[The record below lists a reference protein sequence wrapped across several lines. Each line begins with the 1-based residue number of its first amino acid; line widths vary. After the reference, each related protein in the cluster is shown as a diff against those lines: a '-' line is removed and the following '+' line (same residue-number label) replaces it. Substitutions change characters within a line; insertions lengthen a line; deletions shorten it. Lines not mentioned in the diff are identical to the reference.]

1 MKYSVNKI
9 IIIFMQKFI
18 TLLGILLIAIS
29 MDFVTA
35 WGFQVFWNHLVLN
48 IWQLFTTVDVVNTMQ
63 ISYWVFLAIAFGIG
77 LVYNSPSEKVDN
89 VSEAVMVVLS
99 KAFIKVI
106 TICIVLLVTSIVF

>member
-1 MKYSVNKI
+1 
-9 IIIFMQKFI
+9 MQKFA

-35 WGFQVFWNHLVLN
+35 WGLQVFWNHLVLN

>member
-1 MKYSVNKI
+1 
-9 IIIFMQKFI
+9 MQKFI

-63 ISYWVFLAIAFGIG
+63 ISYGVFLAIAFGIG
-77 LVYNSPSEKVDN
+77 LVYNSPSEKHEVKDVN
-89 VSEAVMVVLS
+89 EAVMVVLS
-99 KAFIKVI
+99 KAFTKVI
-106 TICIVLLVTSIVF
+106 TICLVLLVTSIVF

>member
-1 MKYSVNKI
+1 
-9 IIIFMQKFI
+9 MQKFI

-35 WGFQVFWNHLVLN
+35 WGLQVFWNHLVLN

-63 ISYWVFLAIAFGIG
+63 ISYGVFLAIAFGIG
-77 LVYNSPSEKVDN
+77 LVLDIPESEKHEVND

-99 KAFIKVI
+99 KAFTKVI
-106 TICIVLLVTSIVF
+106 TIGIVLLATSIVF

>member
-1 MKYSVNKI
+1 
-9 IIIFMQKFI
+9 MQKFI

-35 WGFQVFWNHLVLN
+35 WGLQVFWNHLVLN

-63 ISYWVFLAIAFGIG
+63 ISYGVFLAIAFGIG
-77 LVYNSPSEKVDN
+77 LVYNPPSENVDD

-99 KAFIKVI
+99 KAFTKVI
-106 TICIVLLVTSIVF
+106 SICLVLLATSIVF

>member
-1 MKYSVNKI
+1 
-9 IIIFMQKFI
+9 MQKFI

-63 ISYWVFLAIAFGIG
+63 ISYGVFLAIAFGIG
-77 LVYNSPSEKVDN
+77 LVYNPPSEKHIEVDD

-99 KAFIKVI
+99 KAFTKVI
-106 TICIVLLVTSIVF
+106 TICLVLLVTSIVF

>member
-1 MKYSVNKI
+1 
-9 IIIFMQKFI
+9 MQKFI

-35 WGFQVFWNHLVLN
+35 WGLQVFWNHLVLN

>member
-1 MKYSVNKI
+1 
-9 IIIFMQKFI
+9 MQKFI

-63 ISYWVFLAIAFGIG
+63 ISYWVFFAIAISIG
-77 LVYNSPSEKVDN
+77 LVYNPPAKESESTDN
-89 VSEAVMVVLS
+89 IAEAFAMVIGKIATKL
-99 KAFIKVI
+99 I
-106 TICIVLLVTSIVF
+106 TIGLVLLVTSLVF

>member
-1 MKYSVNKI
+1 
-9 IIIFMQKFI
+9 MQKFI

-29 MDFVTA
+29 LDFVTA

-63 ISYWVFLAIAFGIG
+63 ISYGVFLAIAFAIS
-77 LVYNSPSEKVDN
+77 LVWNPPADNKVND
-89 VSEAVMVVLS
+89 VGEAVKVVLS
-99 KAFIKVI
+99 KAFVKVI

>member
-1 MKYSVNKI
+1 
-9 IIIFMQKFI
+9 MQKFI

-106 TICIVLLVTSIVF
+106 TICLVLLVTSIVF

>member
-1 MKYSVNKI
+1 
-9 IIIFMQKFI
+9 MQKFI
-18 TLLGILLIAIS
+18 TVLGVLLIAIS

-35 WGFQVFWNHLVLN
+35 WGLQVFWNHLVLN

-99 KAFIKVI
+99 KAFVKVI
-106 TICIVLLVTSIVF
+106 TIGIVLLVTTLVF

>member
-1 MKYSVNKI
+1 
-9 IIIFMQKFI
+9 MQKFI
-18 TLLGILLIAIS
+18 TVLGVLLIAIS

-35 WGFQVFWNHLVLN
+35 WGLQVFWNHLVLN

>member
-1 MKYSVNKI
+1 
-9 IIIFMQKFI
+9 MQKFI

-63 ISYWVFLAIAFGIG
+63 ISYGVFLAIAFGIG
-77 LVYNSPSEKVDN
+77 LVYNPPSEKVDD
-89 VSEAVMVVLS
+89 VGEAVMVVLS
-99 KAFIKVI
+99 KAFTKVI
-106 TICIVLLVTSIVF
+106 TICLVLLVTSIIF

>member
-1 MKYSVNKI
+1 
-9 IIIFMQKFI
+9 MQKFI

-35 WGFQVFWNHLVLN
+35 WGLQVFWNHLVLN
-48 IWQLFTTVDVVNTMQ
+48 IWQLFTTADVVNTMQ
-63 ISYWVFLAIAFGIG
+63 ISYGVFLAITFGIG
-77 LVYNSPSEKVDN
+77 LVYNPPSEKHIEVDD

-106 TICIVLLVTSIVF
+106 SICLVLLVTSIVF

>member
-1 MKYSVNKI
+1 
-9 IIIFMQKFI
+9 MQKFI

-35 WGFQVFWNHLVLN
+35 WGLQVFWNHLVLN

-63 ISYWVFLAIAFGIG
+63 ISYGVFLAIAFGIG
-77 LVYNSPSEKVDN
+77 LVLDTPETEKHVVDD

-99 KAFIKVI
+99 KAFTKVI
-106 TICIVLLVTSIVF
+106 TICLVLLVTSIVF